1 MTAALASD
9 ICHWGTYALVM
20 AYIVLGAI
28 CEWRQWVRPRLFKVL
43 GVALFFALFAIDIL
57 RSAGLQE
64 LVLSACLNIVW
75 SLLGYRALRHEKTA
89 ERIQMGVIAVLPL
102 VCVAFAMPAIA
113 LIIFLIAYFAV
124 LFVYLGRLALAEPT
138 TGSVAYSERMLK
150 ARHLSMPGRR
160 FWIKTSLLGLLA
172 FAVGGL
178 LFLVVPRW
186 GNDAVSAMPA
196 VQPSRSGF
204 PDVALDKTGTI
215 ELDSTLMF
223 RVALPETS
231 EPRYWRI
238 EAQNIFDG
246 KKWRAIGGQRDL
258 RQKTETSETVY
269 RLEFVKE
276 WRDHRIPTLY
286 GTTTVVKLSEN
297 QNARIQF
304 YPDAADVW
312 HRWGWRRENP
322 LMGFEFQ
329 LQDTSNTLQ
338 FGKKLKS
345 TMTRYLK
352 KLNTNQEKNELSLNH
367 ESKEGI
373 AQNSIKD
380 LDENVAFYERHQG
393 KWRLYYQISAEP
405 GKQPLSIGAR
415 TYDKRPAHIVAWHL
429 ITRLNRDLKPLHQQG
444 KRFEYDYAP
453 MFHQDTT
460 LFDARRIW
468 PGRKKGSASVQRI
481 QKFAKSIVGDAQT
494 HEEKAIRVRDY
505 LHTHYQYS
513 LKRPERREP
522 IIEDFLFDQKFGHCE
537 MFSTSMAVLL
547 ASIDVPVR
555 NVSGFASNEYRD
567 GMHHVRAAH
576 AHSWVEVFLDESRGW
591 TVFEATPPGSSN
603 VKVDW
608 LVRIDDWFTS
618 YEPRDLYAWMQKYG
632 LIVLAVLL
640 LCIGFIKLVRVPMQY
655 VRRCLQPTRDVWQW
669 AWNDLMMQCQKD
681 PQTQILAERSLEA
694 WWEQGENDEITAF
707 AKAYIAARY
716 QKKHIENEQY
726 TWRQRFCLNRQIL
739 CRKNKIMRAL
749 KAKKRA

>member
-1 MTAALASD
+1 MFYVLLVLCMTAALASD

-172 FAVGGL
+172 FVVGGL

-258 RQKTETSETVY
+258 RQKPETSETVY

-312 HRWGWRRENP
+312 HRWGWRRGNP

-329 LQDTSNTLQ
+329 MRKIEEEGGIYSSSMSEGFRSGLNRTQEVKKDAEQNDTLLNAKQGDAMAEHERENGQTR
-338 FGKKLKS
+338 FTV
-345 TMTRYLK
+345 TM
-352 KLNTNQEKNELSLNH
+352 
-367 ESKEGI
+367 
-373 AQNSIKD
+373 
-380 LDENVAFYERHQG
+380 
-393 KWRLYYQISAEP
+393 
-405 GKQPLSIGAR
+405 R
-415 TYDKRPAHIVAWHL
+415 TYDNRPMTVIAWNLLNHL
-429 ITRLNRDLKPLHQQG
+429 PKDSNRLPTSYRWQQKEKPL
-444 KRFEYDYAP
+444 
-453 MFHQDTT
+453 FHQDTMY
-460 LFDARRIW
+460 FWPHRIW

-494 HEEKAIRVRDY
+494 HEEKAIRIRDY

-513 LKRPERREP
+513 LKRPERRDP

-603 VKVDW
+603 VEVDW
-608 LVRIDDWFTS
+608 LVRIDDWFAS

-632 LIVLAVLL
+632 FMVLAFFL
-640 LCIGFIKLVRVPMQY
+640 LCIGFIKFVRVPMRY
-655 VRRCLQPTRDVWQW
+655 VRRCLLPTRDVWQW
-669 AWNDLMMQCQKD
+669 AWNDLMIQCQKD
-681 PQTQILAERSLEA
+681 PHTQALAERSLET
-694 WWEQGENDEITAF
+694 WWEQAEEDEITAF

-716 QKKHIENEQY
+716 QKKNTASVQN